1 MSRDP
6 IPEHLYRLI
15 LTSIPSVPYLEA
27 LLVFRASRER
37 PVTLRELS
45 SRLYLPEK
53 PAFELVLQL
62 REAGIV
68 KPEEGT
74 DAHRYAPEPQLAEML
89 DQLAD
94 IYTRNLI
101 GVTEVI
107 HSRTA
112 RKAQQF
118 ADAFKWRKGDS

>member
-6 IPEHLYRLI
+6 IPENVYRLI
-15 LTSIPSVPYLEA
+15 LTSIPSVPFLEA
-27 LLVFRASRER
+27 LLVFREMRDR
-37 PVTLRELS
+37 PVTLREVA

-68 KPEEGT
+68 RAEDGS
-74 DAHRYAPEPQLAEML
+74 DAHRYAPEPALAEML
-89 DQLAD
+89 ELLAAC
-94 IYTRNLI
+94 YAKNLI

-107 HSRTA
+107 HSRTG
-112 RKAQQF
+112 RRAQQF
-118 ADAFKWRKGDS
+118 ADAFKFRKKDG